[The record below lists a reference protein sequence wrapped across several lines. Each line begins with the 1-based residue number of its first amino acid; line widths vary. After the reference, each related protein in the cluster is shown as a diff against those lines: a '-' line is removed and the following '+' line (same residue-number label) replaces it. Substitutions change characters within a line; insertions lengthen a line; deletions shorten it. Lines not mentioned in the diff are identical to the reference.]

1 MDVKVKHIS
10 SFLAS
15 LYIHADG
22 GFGMFVLTT
31 LRSLVTA
38 MFLADKAR
46 FTCDGVSGKTLLVDP
61 Y

>member
-1 MDVKVKHIS
+1 MDVKDKHIS

-15 LYIHADG
+15 LYSHADG
-22 GFGMFVLTT
+22 GLSITE
-31 LRSLVTA
+31 VTA

-46 FTCDGVSGKTLLVDP
+46 FTCDGVSGTALLVGP